1 MAGHEVWNFI
11 NKFYNLYN
19 TGKNASLVL
28 KSQNGKVVINLQLDL
43 DDLVLPPPQPS
54 NKSHRSPSRVRR
66 TQRRARAQ
74 AEAAAEND
82 THSTSNNLVA
92 AVEAAAPLSPTDAA
106 EQAVIV
112 TEEITNL
119 TEQANYDTR
128 SSKDTI
134 DDVAAKVVQTEVDKE
149 DIDINFNVKVYNP
162 FSPLQ
167 MKKELDE
174 HEPASTDYP
183 SSPRQPSSAPSSCGS
198 PSRHSSSSAE
208 PCSPQ
213 GTPGTSRINGKRP
226 DTDMSFNLDSK
237 FENMELRLEQMVR
250 NLEKN
255 LENRI
260 EAESNTNM

>member
-28 KSQNGKVVINLQLDL
+28 KSHNGKVVINLQLDL
-43 DDLVLPPPQPS
+43 DDLVLPPPQPP

-66 TQRRARAQ
+66 TQRRARAR
-74 AEAAAEND
+74 AEAAAENA

-92 AVEAAAPLSPTDAA
+92 AVEAAAPPSPTDAA

-119 TEQANYDTR
+119 AEQANYDTR

-174 HEPASTDYP
+174 SASTDHP
-183 SSPRQPSSAPSSCGS
+183 SSPQQPSSAATSCGPQS
-198 PSRHSSSSAE
+198 PHSSSSAQ

-213 GTPGTSRINGKRP
+213 GTPGTSKTNGKKP